1 MLNSNTLFSCI
12 QKFTHS
18 RHNEGDKSL
27 FNKNKELTV
36 FMNTVTTKMKLNL
49 NSLSTVT
56 IYLKN
61 II

>member
-1 MLNSNTLFSCI
+1 MLSCI